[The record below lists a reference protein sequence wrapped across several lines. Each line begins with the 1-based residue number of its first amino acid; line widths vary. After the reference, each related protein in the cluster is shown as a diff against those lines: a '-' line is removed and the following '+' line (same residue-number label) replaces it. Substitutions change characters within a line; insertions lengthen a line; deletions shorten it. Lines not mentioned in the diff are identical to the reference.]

1 MKKALLTLAAFALVV
16 AACGG
21 SSDGEA
27 AETTAAP
34 ATTSAPTTTTAAP
47 TTTTAAPT
55 TTTEAES
62 FIPSGDPEI
71 DAVAT
76 AYMVAFDSTTD
87 FDTKVPHVEDL
98 TGLEQTVLDYM
109 AQGDSMGGVTIVM
122 KSVVINGETADV
134 LYDLMFNNRPIYPDL
149 PGTALLIDGGW
160 KVPRTEFCGMM
171 SSARVPCPTE

>member
-1 MKKALLTLAAFALVV
+1 MKKTLLTVTVIAVLAT
-16 AACGG
+16 ACGG

-27 AETTAAP
+27 ADTTA
-34 ATTSAPTTTTAAP
+34 APTTTTTTTEAP

-76 AYMVAFDSTTD
+76 AYIVAFDSTTD
-87 FDTKVPHVEDL
+87 FEAKVPYVEDL
-98 TGLEQTVLDYM
+98 TGLEETVVEYM
-109 AQGDSMGGVTIVM
+109 AQGDSMGGVSIVI
-122 KSVVINGETADV
+122 KDVVINGDTADV
-134 LYDLMFNNRPIYPDL
+134 LYDLMFNERPIYPDL
-149 PGTALLIDGGW
+149 PGTAMLTADGW

-171 SSARVPCPTE
+171 SSARTPCPAE